1 MVDVLGSLNGQT
13 EPGQSIGLIEMCLRA
28 ALVYGAV
35 LVMVRLGHKRF
46 LGRSTAFDIVLGI
59 ILGSVVSRAI
69 TGNAPFLPALA
80 AGLSLILLHSAF
92 SALAIRSAIF
102 ARLITGRARVLI
114 RAGELDADQLR
125 RARISEEDLREALR
139 LSAGIEELEKVQ
151 SARLERNGEISVVKK
166 EPGP

>member
-1 MVDVLGSLNGQT
+1 MGDLFGSLSGQM
-13 EPGQSIGLIEMCLRA
+13 EPGQSIGLVEMCLRA
-28 ALVYGAV
+28 ALVYMAV
-35 LVMVRLGHKRF
+35 LVMVRIGHKRF

-80 AGLSLILLHSAF
+80 AGLTLILLHSAL
-92 SALAIRSAIF
+92 SALAIRSAVS
-102 ARLITGRARVLI
+102 AKLIKGRPRILVH
-114 RAGELDADQLR
+114 AGELDAGQLR

-139 LSAGIEELEKVQ
+139 LSAGLEELEKVQ

-166 EPGP
+166 ETGP